1 MSQVFGHGRL
11 RLYLLRLLD
20 EAPRHGYEIIRL
32 LEDRFMGLYSPSAGT
47 VYPRLA
53 RLEEEGLISRDESS
67 GRKIYSITDAGRAEL
82 AARAEDLAS
91 LEEDIAGSVHALAND
106 VREQVRSSVRDLRAE
121 LKGAAR
127 DVSTSG
133 RDLRAELKDL
143 AREVQRE
150 DRHTGREAKRG
161 APDIER
167 LVNDFRDQARREL
180 RGRALDADALARA
193 RAVLDDALVR
203 LRETLN
209 RRPER

>member
-20 EAPRHGYEIIRL
+20 EAPRHGYEMIRL

-82 AARAEDLAS
+82 AARADDLAA
-91 LEEDIAGSVHALAND
+91 LEADIAGSVHALASD

-121 LKGAAR
+121 LKTAAR
-127 DVSTSG
+127 DV
-133 RDLRAELKDL
+133 R
-143 AREVQRE
+143 RE
-150 DRHTGREAKRG
+150 DRHTGRDASRG
-161 APDIER
+161 SRELER
-167 LVNDFRDQARREL
+167 LISDFRDQARREL
-180 RGRALDADALARA
+180 RGRTLDADTLGRA
-193 RAVLDDALVR
+193 RAILDDALVR
-203 LRETLN
+203 LREAVN
-209 RRPER
+209 GRKGQ